1 MSVPSPTCRLPSLY
15 FELAFSPP
23 LTLQVHV
30 SRRRMRESEAVGTR
44 VPGPRYDEGG
54 GSASEYAHV
63 CRRALHREGGRGAI
77 SADNSLVARA
87 LESRYNALIDACG
100 KARQLTRAFDVLS
113 MMKGGG
119 VRPDAVSFTC
129 LIDAVGHSLDQNGSM
144 VALQKVFEMMREAG
158 QSCTVGSF
166 TAAIKICLRANCFE
180 QAFLLFDE
188 MTRRG
193 YAFADPATHAL
204 VAEYS
209 ARERGRG
216 AISSPAARFLV
227 P

>member
-1 MSVPSPTCRLPSLY
+1 MHGRELHGRNQNLP
-15 FELAFSPP
+15 
-23 LTLQVHV
+23 
-30 SRRRMRESEAVGTR
+30 
-44 VPGPRYDEGG
+44 PR
-54 GSASEYAHV
+54 
-63 CRRALHREGGRGAI
+63 
-77 SADNSLVARA
+77 
-87 LESRYNALIDACG
+87 
-100 KARQLTRAFDVLS
+100 
-113 MMKGGG
+113 
-119 VRPDAVSFTC
+119 
-129 LIDAVGHSLDQNGSM
+129 
-144 VALQKVFEMMREAG
+144 
-158 QSCTVGSF
+158 
-166 TAAIKICLRANCFE
+166 NCFE

>member
-1 MSVPSPTCRLPSLY
+1 M
-15 FELAFSPP
+15 A
-23 LTLQVHV
+23 
-30 SRRRMRESEAVGTR
+30 
-44 VPGPRYDEGG
+44 
-54 GSASEYAHV
+54 
-63 CRRALHREGGRGAI
+63 
-77 SADNSLVARA
+77 
-87 LESRYNALIDACG
+87 
-100 KARQLTRAFDVLS
+100 RAFDVLS
-113 MMKGGG
+113 MMKGEG